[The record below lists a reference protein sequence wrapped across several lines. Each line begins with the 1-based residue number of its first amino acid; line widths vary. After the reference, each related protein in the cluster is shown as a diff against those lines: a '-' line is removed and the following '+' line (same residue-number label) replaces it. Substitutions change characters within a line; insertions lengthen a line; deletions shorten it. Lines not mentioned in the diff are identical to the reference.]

1 MNGSRKIK
9 CLGNSVDTNEY
20 YLHPITLNL
29 GKNVA
34 PHKICPSEIH
44 YKNGQIRLTI
54 KDTSTKLSERD
65 IQSFMALP
73 YLNLNIDHMLSFY
86 NIENIDSM
94 MKWIDNM
101 IEENKSFQTINRIL
115 NIWIKHNF
123 DKLIESKDKK
133 ILFTIYSK
141 LANKYYPKIKVD
153 EDKINKILKDKNPDD
168 FTFNLADELYY

>member
-1 MNGSRKIK
+1 
-9 CLGNSVDTNEY
+9 
-20 YLHPITLNL
+20 
-29 GKNVA
+29 
-34 PHKICPSEIH
+34 
-44 YKNGQIRLTI
+44 
-54 KDTSTKLSERD
+54 
-65 IQSFMALP
+65 
-73 YLNLNIDHMLSFY
+73 MLSFY